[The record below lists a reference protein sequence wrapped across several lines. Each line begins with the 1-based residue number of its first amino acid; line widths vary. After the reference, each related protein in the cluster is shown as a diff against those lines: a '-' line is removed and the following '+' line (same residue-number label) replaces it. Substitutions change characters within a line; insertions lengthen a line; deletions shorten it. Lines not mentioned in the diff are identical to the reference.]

1 MKNSMIPDPNEKQPR
16 FAWRGMMLDCCRHF
30 FGVEE
35 IKKLIS
41 QLSLLKMNVFHWH
54 LSNDQGF
61 RIESRRFP
69 RLNEI
74 SSFRKLDELDPLV
87 TSGERRAGETYG
99 GYYTQEEIGDVVAF
113 AAERGVEVVP
123 EIELPG
129 HTTAILAAYP
139 EFSCS
144 QGPVEVAFTFG
155 IHERILCAGEESVY
169 SFLYE
174 LLDEAAALFP
184 SRYFHIGGDE
194 APKSEWKKCGK
205 CRALMAREGLKNCE
219 QLQVYFTN
227 RIIAHLKTLG
237 KTAIVWNESVI
248 EDGLDESAVVQ
259 YWMEMAPG
267 PSYCEK
273 EIAKGRKF
281 IFSNQCQ
288 FYCDYSYAE
297 TPLRATLNFEP
308 NVKGIAV
315 PEENVL
321 GIEAPLWTEWLTA
334 DEEIE
339 HMLWPRLLA
348 VAQNAWRGKCDEESF
363 LKEVKAYLASP
374 DSLLSPMPWEEATI
388 GGDEALRAIARNMLS
403 LSERHGKMA
412 QKQGKQGAS
421 AVLPEDAPK
430 EDPAVA
436 VYRYMKAKM
445 ELAYSEEDVRKV
457 LRYLGEARASSH
469 SKEETR

>member
-1 MKNSMIPDPNEKQPR
+1 MIPNEDQASPR
-16 FAWRGMMLDCCRHF
+16 YLWRGMMLDCCRHF

-69 RLNEI
+69 RLNEVA
-74 SSFRKLDELDPLV
+74 SFRKLDELDPLV

-99 GYYTQEEIGDVVAF
+99 GFYTQEEIKEVVAF
-113 AAERGVEVVP
+113 AKERGVEVVP
-123 EIELPG
+123 ELELPG

-139 EFSCS
+139 EYSCS
-144 QGPVEVAFTFG
+144 KEPAEVASTFG
-155 IHERILCAGEESVY
+155 IHSRILCAGEERVY
-169 SFLYE
+169 PFLFE
-174 LLDEAAALFP
+174 LLDEISALFP

-194 APKSEWKKCGK
+194 APKSEWKNCRK
-205 CRALMAREGLKNCE
+205 CRALMEREGLKNCE

-267 PSYCEK
+267 QSYCEK
-273 EIAKGRKF
+273 ELKKGRKF
-281 IFSNQCQ
+281 IFSYQNA

-297 TPLRATLNFEP
+297 TPLRATLGFKP
-308 NVKGIAV
+308 SFKGIPV
-315 PEENVL
+315 PPENVL
-321 GIEAPLWTEWLTA
+321 GIEAPLWTEWLTRN
-334 DEEIE
+334 EEIE

-348 VAQNAWRGKCDEESF
+348 VAQNAWGGKCDEESF
-363 LKEVKAYLASP
+363 LREVKAYLASP

-403 LSERHGKMA
+403 LSARHAAMA
-412 QKQGKQGAS
+412 QKQGKREAA

-469 SKEETR
+469 GKEERK